1 MGGWN
6 NGGRVSERRERRD
19 IGGSVKRRKRVRR
32 MEQRQGEEEGR
43 KVGGMEGG
51 REGRREGGREGGRER
66 RGREVGER
74 GRNLL

>member
-43 KVGGMEGG
+43 K
-51 REGRREGGREGGRER
+51 EGGREGGRER